1 MWIFCP
7 ALDEGSEPCDR
18 QTMDHIERPVRPRGT
33 ERRWPSPIVLTFWAM
48 ALLNLVLAHFAFGG
62 YSSSAGGD
70 AAGNAMSSAFDKL
83 FMLAALGLVGL
94 LSLLFLLIRR
104 QGFRIALIVVL
115 ALNVFLLLTILSL
128 QF

>member
-1 MWIFCP
+1 
-7 ALDEGSEPCDR
+7 
-18 QTMDHIERPVRPRGT
+18 
-33 ERRWPSPIVLTFWAM
+33 M
-48 ALLNLVLAHFAFGG
+48 ALLNLVLAHLAFGG
-62 YSSSAGGD
+62 YSSSVGGD

-83 FMLAALGLVGL
+83 LMLAAMGLVGL

-104 QGFRIALIVVL
+104 QGFRIAMIVVL

>member
-1 MWIFCP
+1 
-7 ALDEGSEPCDR
+7 
-18 QTMDHIERPVRPRGT
+18 
-33 ERRWPSPIVLTFWAM
+33 
-48 ALLNLVLAHFAFGG
+48 
-62 YSSSAGGD
+62 
-70 AAGNAMSSAFDKL
+70 MSSAFDKL

-104 QGFRIALIVVL
+104 QGFRIAMIVVL